1 MKYNSY
7 NSSVEAVGLRKKE
20 KFTIKQKT
28 LSVYINIDV
37 GISEGDW
44 HGIILSLTFW
54 IITPFL
60 TINVPYYRN
69 TSLIVQIDVNTAI
82 TTTVVIYVVYYKLLP
97 LIILNTEGKVTS
109 EQVMMPYTDSR

>member
-37 GISEGDW
+37 GISEGD
-44 HGIILSLTFW
+44 
-54 IITPFL
+54 
-60 TINVPYYRN
+60 
-69 TSLIVQIDVNTAI
+69 
-82 TTTVVIYVVYYKLLP
+82 
-97 LIILNTEGKVTS
+97 
-109 EQVMMPYTDSR
+109 